1 MRHGCVS
8 FFSAH
13 YLLSEGV
20 VLAPHGDELA
30 EMVRAEDGGVPGE
43 VVEAVHDDGDDDV
56 EHDEGA
62 EEDEAD
68 EVGDGQ
74 VVAARLLGRVGQ
86 LGRRVVLDGQRVARP
101 PRHARVHDL
110 GPRLARRSPVKEEG
124 RKGRRLKRYQIF
136 PQNPF

>member
-1 MRHGCVS
+1 MRIGCVS

-86 LGRRVVLDGQRVARP
+86 LGRRVVLDGQWVARP

-110 GPRLARRSPVKEEG
+110 GPRLARRSPAKEEG
-124 RKGRRLKRYQIF
+124 RG
-136 PQNPF
+136 